1 MGDKGR
7 TIFGVVFV
15 LALFVSALYFA
26 SHVQNNEAV
35 KELVASFGH
44 LGIFLVAVISGINLF
59 VPVPATA
66 FIPIFSAAGFNIVI
80 IISIIVVGT
89 TIADMLGYYIGTV
102 LRPRANK
109 GKNKI
114 YHAIQ
119 KWCEGRPYVT
129 QAIVFVYAS
138 IVPLPN
144 ELLLIPL
151 GALGVKLRSLILAF
165 VAGNIIHVTILA
177 YGLTSLIK

>member
-1 MGDKGR
+1 MQIR
-7 TIFGVVFV
+7 
-15 LALFVSALYFA
+15 
-26 SHVQNNEAV
+26 E
-35 KELVASFGH
+35 
-44 LGIFLVAVISGINLF
+44 
-59 VPVPATA
+59 
-66 FIPIFSAAGFNIVI
+66 
-80 IISIIVVGT
+80 
-89 TIADMLGYYIGTV
+89 
-102 LRPRANK
+102 
-109 GKNKI
+109 KNKI